1 MASGTASGS
10 GESASV
16 PSSLGS
22 GAGGAEGATA
32 VAASRSFGRPPLVSV
47 RLGLFVLRRDAER
60 EAVLGPERAAALH
73 GERVRDRSAR
83 REAELHDDLA
93 QRALRLLLH
102 LENGRELLLAD
113 EPELGHQLA
122 ELALRHALSFGGGA
136 HARFP
141 TGRRGV
147 TPLVSAQKASNLN
160 TADPGQKRLFEGS
173 TATPLLTTIGPG
185 QLRRP
190 G

>member
-1 MASGTASGS
+1 M
-10 GESASV
+10 V
-16 PSSLGS
+16 LDRR
-22 GAGGAEGATA
+22 GAECVAVLGAEGA
-32 VAASRSFGRPPLVSV
+32 
-47 RLGLFVLRRDAER
+47 
-60 EAVLGPERAAALH
+60 AALH
-73 GERVRDRSAR
+73 RQCMRDRGAR
-83 REAELHDDLA
+83 REAELDDDLA
-93 QRALRLLLH
+93 ERTLRLLLH
-102 LENGRELLLAD
+102 LEHGRELLLAD
-113 EPELGHQLA
+113 QPELGHQLA
-122 ELALRHALSFGGGA
+122 ELALGHALSLGRGA

-147 TPLVSAQKASNLN
+147 TPLVSALKGSNLN